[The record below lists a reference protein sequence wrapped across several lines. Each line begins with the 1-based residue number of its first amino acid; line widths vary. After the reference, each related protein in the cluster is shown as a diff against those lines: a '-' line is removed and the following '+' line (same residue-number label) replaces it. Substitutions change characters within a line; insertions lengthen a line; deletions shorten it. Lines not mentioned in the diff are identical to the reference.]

1 MIEGMEEV
9 KFEMVDTTVTN
20 TTDDQMTS
28 TVAPS
33 HQQMSPTN
41 KMNPTTSINKT
52 SSEVRLTD
60 EEFMEVIRD
69 FPGVYDKNHE
79 DFRDKAKKEVCWEK
93 ISDVL
98 NVRIEDTKRRYET
111 IRTRLS
117 RHLKR
122 IKEGYWSIDSKDMKL
137 DFLNWLVPY
146 IKTRDA
152 PFQFKQHENG
162 GDGSATK
169 REYSMSFDDEHESGD
184 PTQHY
189 VNHHRNHHQHHR
201 DEDHDDVTRVS
212 MITIGAGSNEGGG
225 SKTDSSNS
233 NHEDEQNN
241 SNLPLAASITSVTP
255 GGEYTVV
262 ERQSP
267 IHMRQN
273 VVHRNN
279 KRKMVDN
286 SPGVS
291 SNNNGGYPT
300 VQIQQPPSGVTPPNA
315 ATHYKHY
322 FFEKHHQ
329 QQQQRRLSSTSPPSS
344 SSHHPHQH
352 QQHHQSHNQPPQTQ
366 TSILHSNIV
375 PGAIVSKNGVR
386 DPKQQKHQ
394 QQQQQELLDED
405 EHYCM
410 SLVGRMRKLDSKKK
424 AYLRS
429 TVEKLFLDFELGYV
443 QFPKQS
449 SYPAPPSQ

>member
-1 MIEGMEEV
+1 MEEV
-9 KFEMVDTTVTN
+9 KFEMESTVSDTA
-20 TTDDQMTS
+20 DEQMTS
-28 TVAPS
+28 IATPS
-33 HQQMSPTN
+33 QQQMSPTN
-41 KMNPTTSINKT
+41 TNTTTTSINKT

-79 DFRDKAKKEVCWEK
+79 DFRDKTKKEECWEK

-162 GDGSATK
+162 GGGGSSMK
-169 REYSMSFDDEHESGD
+169 RDYSMSFDDEHEGGD
-184 PTQHY
+184 PTHHY
-189 VNHHRNHHQHHR
+189 VNHHRHHHQQQHHR
-201 DEDHDDVTRVS
+201 DEEHDDVTRVS
-212 MITIGAGSNEGGG
+212 MITIGAGSSEGGG

-233 NHEDEQNN
+233 NHEDESNN
-241 SNLPLAASITSVTP
+241 SNLPVVASITSVTP
-255 GGEYTVV
+255 SEYTVM
-262 ERQSP
+262 ERHSP
-267 IHMRQN
+267 N
-273 VVHRNN
+273 VIHRNN
-279 KRKMVDN
+279 KRKMVEN
-286 SPGVS
+286 APGP
-291 SNNNGGYPT
+291 SNTNNGNYPML
-300 VQIQQPPSGVTPPNA
+300 QIQQPSSTSANGTNQ
-315 ATHYKHY
+315 KHY
-322 FFEKHHQ
+322 FFEKHQH
-329 QQQQRRLSSTSPPSS
+329 QQQRRMSSTSPPSS
-344 SSHHPHQH
+344 SHPH
-352 QQHHQSHNQPPQTQ
+352 HHQHPQTQ
-366 TSILHSNIV
+366 TQTAILHSNLV
-375 PGAIVSKNGVR
+375 PVVNGAIVGKNGR
-386 DPKQQKHQ
+386 DPKQQQQKQ
-394 QQQQQELLDED
+394 QQHQEQFLDED

-443 QFPKQS
+443 QFPKQP